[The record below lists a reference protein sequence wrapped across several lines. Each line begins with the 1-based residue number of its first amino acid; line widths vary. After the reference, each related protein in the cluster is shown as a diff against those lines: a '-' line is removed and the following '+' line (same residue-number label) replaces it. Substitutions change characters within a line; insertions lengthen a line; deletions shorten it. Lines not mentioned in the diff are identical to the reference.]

1 MNKMNES
8 DMRKCIAIYRE
19 RMERCGGRLCEDRN
33 YWRWEGKSKDGLPVN
48 SGAGINDNGFVSL
61 YFEFM
66 CEEERYRGI
75 GTPCDSIGDFTEKLE
90 EYIAEYRLKSKDY
103 EQMKLW

>member
-8 DMRKCIAIYRE
+8 DMSKCISIYRE
-19 RMERCGGRLCEDRN
+19 RMERCGGRLYEDRN

-48 SGAGINDNGFVSL
+48 SDAGINDNGYVTLGFA
-61 YFEFM
+61 FM
-66 CEEERYRGI
+66 CEEEQYRGV
-75 GTPCDSIGDFTEKLE
+75 GTPCDSIGEFTEKLE
-90 EYIAEYRLKSKDY
+90 ELITEFRLKSRDY